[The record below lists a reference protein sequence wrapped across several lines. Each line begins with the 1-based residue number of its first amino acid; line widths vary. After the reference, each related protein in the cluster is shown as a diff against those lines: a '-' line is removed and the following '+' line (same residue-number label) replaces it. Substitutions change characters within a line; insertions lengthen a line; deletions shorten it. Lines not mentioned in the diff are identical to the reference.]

1 MTTRLLLISHASTP
15 ALRAARFPLDE
26 PLDDDGRT
34 RAKSNGASSRRPA
47 HRALCGPERR
57 TAETARALGLDPVD
71 ESALRDVDCGR
82 WAGRSIDDVLSAEPE
97 AFAAW
102 MSDPKATPH
111 GGESIGA
118 VVERVTRWLEQL
130 ARADDDRVVAV
141 THPAVVR
148 SAVLH
153 ALDAPLASFW
163 ALDVVAL
170 AMVRLHASDGRWRL
184 RLGPDE

>member
-1 MTTRLLLISHASTP
+1 
-15 ALRAARFPLDE
+15 
-26 PLDDDGRT
+26 
-34 RAKSNGASSRRPA
+34 
-47 HRALCGPERR
+47 
-57 TAETARALGLDPVD
+57 
-71 ESALRDVDCGR
+71 
-82 WAGRSIDDVLSAEPE
+82 
-97 AFAAW
+97 

>member
-26 PLDDDGRT
+26 PLDADGRT
-34 RAKSNGASSRRPA
+34 RAMSIGGTWRRQA
-47 HRALCGPERR
+47 HRALCGPDRR
-57 TAETARALGLDPVD
+57 TAETARALGLAPVD

-102 MSDPKATPH
+102 MSDPDATPH

-118 VVERVTRWLEQL
+118 VVERVTRWLGVL
-130 ARADDDRVVAV
+130 AAAGDDRVVAV

-148 SAVLH
+148 SAALH
-153 ALDAPLASFW
+153 ALDAPVASFW
-163 ALDVVAL
+163 ALDVVPL
-170 AMVRLHASDGRWRL
+170 AMVRLHASGGRWRL
-184 RLGPDE
+184 RFGPEE